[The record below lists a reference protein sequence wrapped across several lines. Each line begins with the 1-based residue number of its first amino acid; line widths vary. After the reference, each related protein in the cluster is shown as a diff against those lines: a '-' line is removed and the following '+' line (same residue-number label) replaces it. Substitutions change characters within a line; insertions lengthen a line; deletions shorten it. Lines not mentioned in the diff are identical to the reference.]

1 MVWGGG
7 GRVEAGRA
15 YRPVRWGRKCASGAC
30 CRCIRAVRG
39 GTSGPLRGMM
49 RAEHFE
55 ATPDLGGVAHFNDL
69 LRAGNYR
76 SHRGKVM
83 GVGETIF
90 LLRDRFVGG
99 ILVIE
104 LYGELDIWSTV
115 TLAGH
120 VESLL
125 DQPRPNVVV
134 DLRAVT
140 FLDASGLRL
149 LLRIKSQVAAKEGVL
164 RLVRPAPRVWRVL
177 RLTRLDRAF
186 TVLDGLPAALEEPAE
201 RGNGHGSGGG
211 GGREGGRGSG
221 HEGGHGVSA

>member
-1 MVWGGG
+1 
-7 GRVEAGRA
+7 
-15 YRPVRWGRKCASGAC
+15 
-30 CRCIRAVRG
+30 
-39 GTSGPLRGMM
+39 MM
-49 RAEHFE
+49 SAEHFE
-55 ATPDLGGVAHFNDL
+55 ATPDLGGDAHFNDL

-99 ILVIE
+99 TLVIE
-104 LYGELDIWSTV
+104 LHGELDIWSTV

-125 DQPRPNVVV
+125 DRPRPDVVV

-149 LLRIKSQVAAKEGVL
+149 LLRIKRQIADKDGAL
-164 RLVRPAPRVWRVL
+164 RIVRPSPRVWRVL
-177 RLTRLDRAF
+177 RLTRLDRSF
-186 TVLDGLPAALEEPAE
+186 TVLDGLPAALERPVEH
-201 RGNGHGSGGG
+201 RGD
-211 GGREGGRGSG
+211 
-221 HEGGHGVSA
+221 HGVSA